1 MVWRLTVLACRV
13 EVGVEVGVEVRVKI
27 GVEEMA
33 VLLE

>member
-27 GVEEMA
+27 GVGKMA